1 MWRKHPPALALGSF
15 SEGVEAE
22 PSLSV
27 GRNPDDHAPHGH
39 FIEISGADGGTRT
52 RTPKRTTDFKSVAS
66 TIPPHPH
73 DIAQT
78 ALRPHGQGAL
88 QPKLIC

>member
-1 MWRKHPPALALGSF
+1 M
-15 SEGVEAE
+15 
-22 PSLSV
+22 PS
-27 GRNPDDHAPHGH
+27 GDIWGGH
-39 FIEISGADGGTRT
+39 VAVADAKKKDGADGGTRT

>member
-1 MWRKHPPALALGSF
+1 MQGADICVGTALLCMPRVKKKG
-15 SEGVEAE
+15 
-22 PSLSV
+22 
-27 GRNPDDHAPHGH
+27 
-39 FIEISGADGGTRT
+39 GADGGTRT

-78 ALRPHGQGAL
+78 ALRPHGQEAL
-88 QPKLIC
+88 QPRLIC

>member
-1 MWRKHPPALALGSF
+1 MPSGNFWRARA
-15 SEGVEAE
+15 A
-22 PSLSV
+22 
-27 GRNPDDHAPHGH
+27 GRSKKG
-39 FIEISGADGGTRT
+39 GADGGTRT

>member
-1 MWRKHPPALALGSF
+1 MPSGDFWGRTPR
-15 SEGVEAE
+15 AE
-22 PSLSV
+22 KK
-27 GRNPDDHAPHGH
+27 G
-39 FIEISGADGGTRT
+39 GADGGTRT

>member
-1 MWRKHPPALALGSF
+1 MLAAS
-15 SEGVEAE
+15 
-22 PSLSV
+22 
-27 GRNPDDHAPHGH
+27 
-39 FIEISGADGGTRT
+39 ISQRRWVIAGKRRVTEVRLRRVAISGARVPRVNKKGGADGGTRT

>member
-1 MWRKHPPALALGSF
+1 MEVAANCAGAPFLRMPR
-15 SEGVEAE
+15 AE
-22 PSLSV
+22 KK
-27 GRNPDDHAPHGH
+27 
-39 FIEISGADGGTRT
+39 SGADGGTRT

-78 ALRPHGQGAL
+78 ALRPHGQEAL
-88 QPKLIC
+88 QPRLIC